1 MSNFVQDSVHGYIK
15 LNESETRVVDT
26 EVFQRLRRIEQLGLT
41 SLVYPSANH
50 TRFQHSLGVLHTAGR
65 FADSLGVDKHVKQEL
80 RMAGL
85 LHDIGHGPFSH
96 ASEKVAEKQGIHH
109 EDLSCK
115 KVDKLEDILDVSAD
129 RVKKIIRGELEI
141 GKVVAG
147 DIDADRM
154 DYLQRD
160 SHFTGVN
167 YGNIDV
173 DTIIRI
179 AEIDS
184 RRIVFDY
191 KGVQALESLLTARL
205 HMIKSVYFHE
215 TCRIAEK
222 MLERALDE
230 FCKQKSV
237 ENMMRLDDYEAHS
250 QLKNYEDENGLY
262 SRLAKR
268 DLFKAALKKET
279 QQIEQDKFEAL
290 SGKSE
295 REIEEVIASKAGI
308 NERDV
313 LVDIPT
319 PKERERLDVRVKKD
333 GEVRKLDEISSIASS
348 VLETEK
354 NLLVLGVY
362 CPEDNVD
369 KVKPAAKTFLNTL

>member
-1 MSNFVQDSVHGYIK
+1 MNNFVQDSVHGYIS
-15 LNESETRVVDT
+15 LSSSEARVIDT
-26 EVFQRLRRIEQLGLT
+26 EVFQRLRRIEQLGMT

-50 TRFQHSLGVLHTAGR
+50 TRFQHSLGVLHMAGR
-65 FADSLGVDKHVKQEL
+65 FAESLGVDDKVEREL

-85 LHDIGHGPFSH
+85 LHDVGHGPFSH
-96 ASEKVAEKQGIHH
+96 ASERVAEKNGISH

-115 KVDKLEDILDVSAD
+115 KVDRLEDVLPVSAD

-160 SHFTGVN
+160 SHFSGVN
-167 YGNIDV
+167 YGNIDA

-184 RRIVFDY
+184 RRVVFDY

-205 HMIKSVYFHE
+205 HMIKSVYLHK

-222 MLERALDE
+222 MLERALE
-230 FCKQKSV
+230 QFCQETDV
-237 ENMMRLDDYEAHS
+237 REMMKLDDYEAHT
-250 QLKNYEDENGLY
+250 QLKKFEEETGLY
-262 SRLAKR
+262 SKLSRR
-268 DLFKAALKKET
+268 ELFKTALRKET
-279 QQIEQDKFEAL
+279 SKLGESKFESL
-290 SGKSE
+290 SSKSQ
-295 REIEEVIASKAGI
+295 RDIEELIASEAGI
-308 NERDV
+308 NSRNV
-313 LVDIPT
+313 LVDLPS
-319 PKERERLDVRVKKD
+319 PKEREKLDVRVKKD
-333 GEVRKLDEISSIASS
+333 GKIRKLDDISSIASS

-354 NLLVLGVY
+354 NMLDLGIY
-362 CPEDNVD
+362 CPESKIE
-369 KVKPAAKTFLNTL
+369 KVKPAAKNFLKTL